1 MKKHVL
7 AWVIGGAI
15 FVMILDIWVW
25 QLPNAIQ
32 RIGGLNDPGFSAI
45 MSMFNTTK
53 GSLSPDLVK
62 ARTQFDS
69 NMKKM
74 SQTINIINAQAVQAA
89 VITDLKNKI
98 SVKDAIKAA
107 TLENA
112 NAPVLPVAASK
123 IQTKK

>member
-15 FVMILDIWVW
+15 FVMILGIWVW

-32 RIGGLNDPGFSAI
+32 RIGGLNDPGLSAI
-45 MSMFNTTK
+45 ASMFDATK
-53 GSLSPDLVK
+53 RSLSPDLIK
-62 ARTQFDS
+62 AQAQLNS

-74 SQTINIINAQAVQAA
+74 GQTISAQAVQAA

-112 NAPVLPVAASK
+112 NAPLLPVAASK
-123 IQTKK
+123 TQTKK